1 MRSTENSQPDLF
13 LRNLLLFSRALRSS
27 GLVVTT
33 AQILTL
39 VEACSFIDFKERED
53 VRSLLRATL
62 IQRHSDIKVFN
73 ALFDLFWQ
81 AVSSSKESL
90 ELGQLIQRTRS
101 DAVEGPENESVG
113 AGEDTEMEE
122 LLPVWRRYSAV
133 ERLRYTDFAEL
144 TDQELKEVEAFLK
157 DLRWS
162 SPLRLTRRS
171 AKAVHGGKIDMRRT
185 WRTSLKSGGFPLK
198 ISLKTRKRKLRPVVL
213 LCDISGSMESYARIL
228 LQFAFVLGRGLPK
241 VEAFVFST
249 RLTRIT
255 YSLGHRDMNLAIQRL
270 TNSLTDW
277 GSGTRIGAALKAFN
291 FKWGRRVS
299 TKSPIVMI
307 VSDGWDRGDVE
318 LLGRE
323 MGRLHRSCYRL
334 IWLNPLLGSPGYRPL
349 TKGICAALPHVDHF
363 LPVHNLASL
372 EQLKSV
378 LEDLSSL
385 EHSDLKKTH
394 WIPRME
400 LEGVPDSAF

>member
-1 MRSTENSQPDLF
+1 MRARILGNTENSQADLF
-13 LRNLLLFSRALRSS
+13 LRNLLLFPRFLRSS

-39 VEACSFIDFKERED
+39 VEAFSSIDFRKRED

-62 IQRHSDIKVFN
+62 IQRHSDIKMFN

-81 AVSSSKESL
+81 AVPSNETSL
-90 ELGQLIQRTRS
+90 ELGQLIQRARS
-101 DAVEGPENESVG
+101 DAVEAPKNDSVG
-113 AGEDTEMEE
+113 DDEDVEMEE
-122 LLPVWRRYSAV
+122 LLPTWRRYSAV
-133 ERLRYTDFAEL
+133 ERLRYTDFAKL

-162 SPLRLTRRS
+162 PPLRLTRRS
-171 AKAVHGGKIDMRRT
+171 AKSVHGAKIDMRRT
-185 WRTSLKSGGFPLK
+185 WRASLKSGGFPLK

-213 LCDISGSMESYARIL
+213 LCDISGSMESYTRIL
-228 LQFAFVLGRGLPK
+228 FQFAFVLGKGLPQ
-241 VEAFVFST
+241 VEAFAFST

-291 FKWGRRVS
+291 FEWGQRVL

-307 VSDGWDRGDVE
+307 VSDGWDRGDVA
-318 LLGRE
+318 LLARE
-323 MGRLHRSCYRL
+323 MGRLRRSCYRL

-372 EQLKSV
+372 EQLKFV
-378 LEDLSSL
+378 LEDLSRIERSG
-385 EHSDLKKTH
+385 LKG
-394 WIPRME
+394 IS
-400 LEGVPDSAF
+400 DSAF

>member
-1 MRSTENSQPDLF
+1 MRARILGNTENSQADLF
-13 LRNLLLFSRALRSS
+13 LRNLLLFPRFLRSS

-39 VEACSFIDFKERED
+39 VEAFSSIDFRKRED

-62 IQRHSDIKVFN
+62 IQRHSDIKMFN

-81 AVSSSKESL
+81 AVPSNETSL
-90 ELGQLIQRTRS
+90 ELGQLIQRARS
-101 DAVEGPENESVG
+101 DAVEAPKNDSVG
-113 AGEDTEMEE
+113 DDEDVEMEE
-122 LLPVWRRYSAV
+122 LLPTWRRYSAV
-133 ERLRYTDFAEL
+133 ERLRYTDFAKL

-162 SPLRLTRRS
+162 PPLRLTRRS
-171 AKAVHGGKIDMRRT
+171 AKSVHGAKIDMRRT
-185 WRTSLKSGGFPLK
+185 WRASLKSGGFPLK

-213 LCDISGSMESYARIL
+213 LCDISGSMESYTRIL
-228 LQFAFVLGRGLPK
+228 FQFAFVLGKGLPQ
-241 VEAFVFST
+241 VEAFAFST

-291 FKWGRRVS
+291 FEWGQRVL

-307 VSDGWDRGDVE
+307 VSDGWDRGDVA
-318 LLGRE
+318 LLARE
-323 MGRLHRSCYRL
+323 MGRLRRSCYRL

-349 TKGICAALPHVDHF
+349 TKGICGPLF
-363 LPVHNLASL
+363 TRS
-372 EQLKSV
+372 QL
-378 LEDLSSL
+378 
-385 EHSDLKKTH
+385 
-394 WIPRME
+394 
-400 LEGVPDSAF
+400 G